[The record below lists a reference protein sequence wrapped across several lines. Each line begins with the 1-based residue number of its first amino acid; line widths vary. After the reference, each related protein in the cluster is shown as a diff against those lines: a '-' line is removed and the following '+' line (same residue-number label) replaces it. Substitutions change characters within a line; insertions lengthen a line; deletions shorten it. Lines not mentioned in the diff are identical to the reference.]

1 MEVVAPREY
10 LLDLEVLGVFELLV
24 ELLLSL
30 VEEGEDVV
38 LVEELASEE
47 LVSLVATESEVS
59 TDSLE
64 VLAEVELVLVWEE
77 VIGVE
82 LVELLGV
89 LVLVVL
95 LVEVL
100 GVLVLI
106 VLLVGGVS
114 YEESEFSSELTS
126 PSVLVSSITSVEA
139 AGTVISFKLVS
150 VWESPSSQ
158 SVTLE
163 FVSLVPQLCKSIAE
177 RRIGKNI

>member
-64 VLAEVELVLVWEE
+64 VLAEVELVLV
-77 VIGVE
+77 
-82 LVELLGV
+82 
-89 LVLVVL
+89 
-95 LVEVL
+95 
-100 GVLVLI
+100 
-106 VLLVGGVS
+106 
-114 YEESEFSSELTS
+114 
-126 PSVLVSSITSVEA
+126 
-139 AGTVISFKLVS
+139 
-150 VWESPSSQ
+150 
-158 SVTLE
+158 
-163 FVSLVPQLCKSIAE
+163 
-177 RRIGKNI
+177 